1 MLLFQTRWVSKAFFV
16 GFAAALLFASVRVAR
31 ADDDVR
37 VNVPAPAE
45 APSRGGQTPLVTIV
59 EFSDFQCPFCSRVE
73 PTMTELL
80 RRYGAELRLVWRDQP
95 LPFHSNALPA
105 AMAAREAFVQGGNV
119 KFWAMHER
127 LFAHQGDLER
137 PALERYAGEIGL
149 DMARFRRA
157 LDAGT
162 HRAAV
167 EEDMALA
174 RRLGVSGTPAFFV
187 NGRVVRGAQPVEVFA
202 EVIDAELAKARELV
216 RLGVPRA
223 RVYDVAMMFGAER
236 IAPEGVQGARAQPR
250 EEEDPNR
257 IYSPTLGTNAPS
269 RGAANAR
276 VTVQIFSDFECPFC
290 SRVEP
295 TLNTLV
301 ERYGSRVRFVWRDYP
316 LPFHQNA
323 MLAAEAAR
331 EVFAQLGNEGFWRFH
346 DVLMGNQ
353 RALTRPDLERYA
365 SELGRVDMTRFRAAL
380 DGRIHRAAIEAQ
392 INSVRGAGMRIGTPS
407 VLVNGRLVQ
416 GARPI
421 EQFEEAIDRAL
432 AE

>member
-1 MLLFQTRWVSKAFFV
+1 L
-16 GFAAALLFASVRVAR
+16 
-31 ADDDVR
+31 
-37 VNVPAPAE
+37 
-45 APSRGGQTPLVTIV
+45 
-59 EFSDFQCPFCSRVE
+59 RVE
-73 PTMTELL
+73 LMMIELF
-80 RRYGAELRLVWRDQP
+80 RRYGVELRIVWRDQP

-127 LFAHQGDLER
+127 LFANQRDLER
-137 PALERYAGEIGL
+137 PALERYAAEIGL
-149 DMARFRRA
+149 NMARFRSA

-162 HRAAV
+162 HRAAI
-167 EEDMALA
+167 EADMALA
-174 RRLGVSGTPAFFV
+174 SRIGASGTPAFFV
-187 NGRVVRGAQPVEVFA
+187 NGRVVRGAQPVEVFV

-223 RVYDVAMMFGAER
+223 RVYEVAMMFGAER
-236 IAPEGVQGARAQPR
+236 IAPEGVRGARAPAR

-257 IYSPTLGTNAPS
+257 VYSPTLAANAPS

-290 SRVEP
+290 SRIEP
-295 TLNTLV
+295 TLSTLV

-323 MLAAEAAR
+323 MLAAEAAQ
-331 EVFAQLGNEGFWRFH
+331 EVFAQLGNDGFWRFH
-346 DVLMGNQ
+346 DVLMENQ

-365 SELGRVDMTRFRAAL
+365 GELGRVDMRRFLAAL

-392 INSVRGAGMRIGTPS
+392 INSVRAAGMGIGTPS
-407 VLVNGRLVQ
+407 VLVNGRLIQ
-416 GARPI
+416 GARPV